1 MPVKYAS
8 SQVQQNF
15 GRVMDRAMIEDDVI
29 VERYGS
35 PRVVIVAYERY
46 QELLEAE
53 RALLRTRL
61 QQASA
66 QAAERA
72 RELDDADV
80 AALIETAREEVA
92 EESGR

>member
-1 MPVKYAS
+1 MPVTYAS

-29 VERYGS
+29 VERYGA

-53 RALLRTRL
+53 RTLLRTRL

-66 QAAERA
+66 QVAERTRA
-72 RELDDADV
+72 LGDADL
-80 AALIETAREEVA
+80 AALIETVREEVTG
-92 EESGR
+92 ESGQ